1 MLQLITIVVLLF
13 LMWMRQFFQLNASLG
28 GMNPDSLAATGFI
41 ILAAFTMG
49 ELFKRMK
56 VPALLGYIAAGI
68 VFGPDLSQIV
78 FGSTE
83 QTIFTK
89 DVISD
94 LALINILTVGVIG
107 TLGGGELNIADLKQH
122 ASTIIS
128 VILVVFV
135 TAVPVSALILLG
147 MATYLPETVP
157 FLADVPT
164 STKLAAA
171 LLFGVFAFAMSP
183 TVSLAIMQET
193 RAKGSFTSLVLGT
206 VILGDLV
213 LVIGVLLAADFA
225 VLVMG
230 PTGVTAAATQAM
242 LIKIG
247 MEFGWAMVL
256 GLVTGLLFIL
266 YLRFVAREKLL
277 FTVGIIFAISAV
289 AEMVHAETLVTFLVA
304 GFIVQNFSRHG
315 HDMIHSLEKISLPV
329 FVIYFMTQAASLDLA
344 LAVNFLPL
352 TIVMALAR
360 ALTQVYGTKLAFRFK
375 KVPDTV
381 RRNLPYSLL
390 SLGSVDIVLA
400 ALVAAKIPSWGPDL
414 QAVVMGNVII
424 YIIIGPAVLKWVLG
438 RAGETEEA
446 RQTGSEEVAELDRIV
461 GDDISEDAALE
472 QFEFSD
478 PRLKRRLEQVRV
490 ALTTCYQQTLVER
503 IETHGSRLQE
513 LLERI
518 NVVRHDS
525 ITELFELLETASRT
539 PTPNLG
545 PRIKRLHVQFRQTL
559 QPQVDMLEHIEPM
572 PITAEST
579 ERLLTNVHQLV
590 DFEESYR
597 VQLDEPWLLERSA
610 DDPVWM
616 RLVKMGRRTRNRVG
630 QGGSR
635 TIALGRVWRFYLELS
650 LPGYLASAVAA
661 TAEQNEVL
669 WQHLGL
675 HLRRVD
681 DLFENVVRSL
691 AVQDVTVASAHG
703 PADEAAASV
712 KVVERGR
719 LLAPSVDDL
728 PMSMSGDLTAKEV
741 EEDGAHGEE
750 NGHADGALVEEIAPA
765 PQPADSAP
773 EAPLNPIEAALARA
787 RASHQL
793 LCDDADAL
801 NAQLDV
807 FIQSRRER
815 FGFSI
820 EHAYADFIAG
830 VSQAGTLGLPAYRY
844 RASLRYDEAHRAQ
857 VRLQTRLK
865 RAAHVVEGYQGWFVL
880 DHQLILFLHWFRTYQ
895 QRVLITFQ
903 TRFEDGC
910 VRQIHQLKLRCEQR
924 PDAATGEETDAAQP
938 PVDWPHWYNTQ
949 INPALENARIS
960 LDQAL
965 TDFDQ
970 GIIIRRLMDVL
981 EARIARFSER
991 VNLLAANPADSVDQQ
1006 GEVETVSVPLRAWYF
1021 SKLLRETALRL
1032 LESNERAER
1041 TLRRSMVNLG
1051 ELRLGLEKSLVA
1063 HQKEI
1068 SNPDA
1073 PDAAQAGGAERA
1085 AEIAEQGLQR
1095 AVTQADE
1102 LVKLIQSDEH
1112 DMRVWIIA
1120 ETTQVAR
1127 DSTIPFLEH
1136 RLKEVL
1142 AELDHNRGPGLARRR
1157 VRPIVNRARN
1167 VYRRVAPVID
1177 EIRHDI
1183 GKYLHGES
1191 PTGPTRV
1198 NGRSQ
1203 ARTRLLASSLAPQ
1216 EDTLKLA
1223 TPAIYRRL
1231 FSPVPVDIPDFYIE
1245 RPRLEQ
1251 ECLDAVDRWFNGNPT
1266 AILIGGDAGMGKR
1279 TLIHHVLPIR
1289 LFSKYNEI
1297 AEEQLQMV
1305 RLDEADETER
1315 ELCEA
1320 FFPLLEG
1327 RYPRTFLEL
1336 GQHLSARND
1345 RRIVFVENGD
1355 KIYSRTREGLS
1366 LAERFLNMME
1376 RSADNILWI
1385 LLMNK
1390 PAATL
1395 LDTGVQL
1402 DDYFTDTIELDA
1414 LSPEAIEQMIMSRHK
1429 VSGFEITFLPPE
1441 VRYLQRIKHPL
1452 DTRDALKNPRQEF
1465 FARLGRLSG
1474 GNPLLALLYWSEC
1487 AHLDASDKARILVD
1501 PLPNNEIKLTEH
1513 LSMQKKLLLATLI
1526 QHSALSAPRLSRI
1539 LRVDLDEVRTELNH
1553 LRRQGFVELVAGT
1566 TIFHLPALAG
1576 ALVTRELRAENLI

>member
-266 YLRFVAREKLL
+266 YLRFVA
-277 FTVGIIFAISAV
+277 
-289 AEMVHAETLVTFLVA
+289 

-559 QPQVDMLEHIEPM
+559 QPQIDMLEHIEPM
-572 PITAEST
+572 PITPQST
-579 ERLLTNVHQLV
+579 EKLLTNVHQLV

-597 VQLDEPWLLERSA
+597 VQLDEPWLLERHA
-610 DDPVWM
+610 DDALWM
-616 RLVKMGRRTRNRVG
+616 RAVKFGRRTRNRVG

-681 DLFENVVRSL
+681 DLFESVVRSL
-691 AVQDVTVASAHG
+691 ATDDVPVASAHG
-703 PADEAAASV
+703 PSDEAVISV

-728 PMSMSGDLTAKEV
+728 PMSMSGEFSALDD
-741 EEDGAHGEE
+741 ED
-750 NGHADGALVEEIAPA
+750 
-765 PQPADSAP
+765 
-773 EAPLNPIEAALARA
+773 
-787 RASHQL
+787 
-793 LCDDADAL
+793 
-801 NAQLDV
+801 
-807 FIQSRRER
+807 
-815 FGFSI
+815 
-820 EHAYADFIAG
+820 
-830 VSQAGTLGLPAYRY
+830 
-844 RASLRYDEAHRAQ
+844 
-857 VRLQTRLK
+857 
-865 RAAHVVEGYQGWFVL
+865 
-880 DHQLILFLHWFRTYQ
+880 
-895 QRVLITFQ
+895 
-903 TRFEDGC
+903 
-910 VRQIHQLKLRCEQR
+910 
-924 PDAATGEETDAAQP
+924 
-938 PVDWPHWYNTQ
+938 
-949 INPALENARIS
+949 
-960 LDQAL
+960 
-965 TDFDQ
+965 
-970 GIIIRRLMDVL
+970 
-981 EARIARFSER
+981 
-991 VNLLAANPADSVDQQ
+991 
-1006 GEVETVSVPLRAWYF
+1006 
-1021 SKLLRETALRL
+1021 
-1032 LESNERAER
+1032 
-1041 TLRRSMVNLG
+1041 
-1051 ELRLGLEKSLVA
+1051 
-1063 HQKEI
+1063 
-1068 SNPDA
+1068 
-1073 PDAAQAGGAERA
+1073 AQAHAE
-1085 AEIAEQGLQR
+1085 
-1095 AVTQADE
+1095 
-1102 LVKLIQSDEH
+1102 DEH
-1112 DMRVWIIA
+1112 
-1120 ETTQVAR
+1120 
-1127 DSTIPFLEH
+1127 
-1136 RLKEVL
+1136 
-1142 AELDHNRGPGLARRR
+1142 
-1157 VRPIVNRARN
+1157 
-1167 VYRRVAPVID
+1167 
-1177 EIRHDI
+1177 
-1183 GKYLHGES
+1183 
-1191 PTGPTRV
+1191 
-1198 NGRSQ
+1198 
-1203 ARTRLLASSLAPQ
+1203 
-1216 EDTLKLA
+1216 
-1223 TPAIYRRL
+1223 
-1231 FSPVPVDIPDFYIE
+1231 
-1245 RPRLEQ
+1245 
-1251 ECLDAVDRWFNGNPT
+1251 
-1266 AILIGGDAGMGKR
+1266 
-1279 TLIHHVLPIR
+1279 
-1289 LFSKYNEI
+1289 
-1297 AEEQLQMV
+1297 
-1305 RLDEADETER
+1305 
-1315 ELCEA
+1315 
-1320 FFPLLEG
+1320 
-1327 RYPRTFLEL
+1327 
-1336 GQHLSARND
+1336 GQ
-1345 RRIVFVENGD
+1345 G
-1355 KIYSRTREGLS
+1355 
-1366 LAERFLNMME
+1366 
-1376 RSADNILWI
+1376 
-1385 LLMNK
+1385 
-1390 PAATL
+1390 
-1395 LDTGVQL
+1395 
-1402 DDYFTDTIELDA
+1402 
-1414 LSPEAIEQMIMSRHK
+1414 
-1429 VSGFEITFLPPE
+1429 
-1441 VRYLQRIKHPL
+1441 
-1452 DTRDALKNPRQEF
+1452 
-1465 FARLGRLSG
+1465 
-1474 GNPLLALLYWSEC
+1474 
-1487 AHLDASDKARILVD
+1487 
-1501 PLPNNEIKLTEH
+1501 
-1513 LSMQKKLLLATLI
+1513 
-1526 QHSALSAPRLSRI
+1526 
-1539 LRVDLDEVRTELNH
+1539 
-1553 LRRQGFVELVAGT
+1553 
-1566 TIFHLPALAG
+1566 
-1576 ALVTRELRAENLI
+1576 